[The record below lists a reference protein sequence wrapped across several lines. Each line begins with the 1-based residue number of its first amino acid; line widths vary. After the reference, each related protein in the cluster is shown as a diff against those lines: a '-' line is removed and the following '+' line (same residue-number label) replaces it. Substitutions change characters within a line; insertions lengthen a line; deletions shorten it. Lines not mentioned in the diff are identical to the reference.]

1 LSDPD
6 VRNLAEVKLAT
17 IAFLGRTWQKNY
29 EVNLPSISRTP
40 GVKKLF
46 DKFKSVP
53 TVVVGAGPSLDRNL
67 RYLAFAKGK
76 SLIIA
81 CDTALPI
88 LSKNGILPDIVMNLD
103 PQSNV
108 MNFFDGIDSRQMT
121 LIAPTIAW
129 PPLKEAWNGNFFFFN
144 KNAPDIKML
153 AEISIK
159 HRELGM
165 LTPGGSVLSVAFDL
179 AFKSGANPIAFI
191 GQDLSY
197 SEDNAYASGG
207 HYGDYKSQNIFDLG
221 DDNITTAEDIF
232 GRKLKTQKSMQVTS
246 EWFKWAFK
254 VWDPQKKRKIYNC
267 SEAGILTSCEQ
278 SSFSDFVTKY
288 CAKNINIAWTIKK
301 ACRK

>member
-1 LSDPD
+1 MNNPD

-17 IAFLGRTWQKNY
+17 IAFLGQAWQKNY
-29 EVNLPSISRTP
+29 EGNLPSIPNTP
-40 GVKKLF
+40 GVRKLY

-53 TVVVGAGPSLDRNL
+53 AVVVGAGPSLDRNL
-67 RYLAFAKGK
+67 RYLARAKGK
-76 SLIIA
+76 SLIVA

-88 LSKNGILPDIVMNLD
+88 LSRNGILPDIVMNLD

-108 MNFFDGIDSRQMT
+108 MNFFDGIDSRNMT
-121 LIAPTIAW
+121 LVAPTIAW
-129 PPLKEAWNGNFFFFN
+129 PPLKEAWKGDFFFFN

-153 AEISIK
+153 AEISSK

-179 AFKSGANPIAFI
+179 AFKSGASPIAFI

-207 HYGDYKSQNIFDLG
+207 HYGDYKAESIFNLG
-221 DDNITTAEDIF
+221 DENITTAEDIF
-232 GRKLKTQKSMQVTS
+232 GRKLKTQKSMQVTN
-246 EWFKWAFK
+246 EWFKWAFAQ
-254 VWDPQKKRKIYNC
+254 WDPENKRKIVNC

-278 SSFSDFVTKY
+278 SSFFDFVSRHCNK
-288 CAKNINIAWTIKK
+288 KVNIAWAIKK
-301 ACRK
+301 ACKK

>member
-1 LSDPD
+1 MNNPD

-17 IAFLGRTWQKNY
+17 IAFLSRIWQKNY
-29 EVNLPSISRTP
+29 EANLPSIPNTP
-40 GVKKLF
+40 GVSKLI
-46 DKFKSVP
+46 DKFKSIP
-53 TVVVGAGPSLDRNL
+53 AIVVGAGPSLDRNL
-67 RYLAFAKGK
+67 RYLACAKGK

-88 LSKNGILPDIVMNLD
+88 LSQNNILPDIVINLD

-108 MNFFDGIDSRQMT
+108 MNFFHGIDSRNLT
-121 LIAPTIAW
+121 LVAPTIAW
-129 PPLKEAWNGNFFFFN
+129 PPLKDAWQGNFFYYN
-144 KNAPDIKML
+144 KNAPDIKLL
-153 AEISIK
+153 AEISIN

-207 HYGDYKSQNIFDLG
+207 HYEEYKAESIFNMGDE
-221 DDNITTAEDIF
+221 NITTVEDIF

-246 EWFKWAFK
+246 EWFKWAFAH
-254 VWDPQKKRKIYNC
+254 WDPEKKRKIYNC

-278 SSFSDFVTKY
+278 AAFSDFVSRHCNKS
-288 CAKNINIAWTIKK
+288 INIAWAIKK